1 MRARLGAG
9 LGHSCLEV
17 PVGMLPPVGHF
28 LIDFLNL
35 AVAQSQPQLYL
46 LPSCQALVVQ
56 LGGGQHLQACL
67 SHRSADQG
75 LDHWLRSHTSFQKRN
90 TSCSPL
96 PESLLHE
103 RTSLRLATQIHPHVL
118 RARG

>member
-9 LGHSCLEV
+9 LGHTCPEV

-67 SHRSADQG
+67 SHRSG
-75 LDHWLRSHTSFQKRN
+75 PRLG
-90 TSCSPL
+90 P
-96 PESLLHE
+96 
-103 RTSLRLATQIHPHVL
+103 LATEPQLIPEEEHLMLTPS
-118 RARG
+118 